1 MRLRMARL
9 AYSDTMK
16 RLVLPALLVSL
27 SLPAYK
33 ISTEDQTILV
43 NHLQKT
49 AKELHEAVKGL
60 SAAQF
65 QFKAGPDRWS
75 VAECLEHITISEGFL
90 REIATGKTMKLP
102 ATPEGIAERRKND
115 RKILAAITDRTRKGR
130 APEPLKPLNKFAT
143 PKATLDAFDK
153 ARKETIAFVKT
164 TNADL
169 RAHASPHWA
178 VKEADAYQWL
188 LYLSGHSERHTK
200 QILEVKAD
208 PNFPKQ

>member
-33 ISTEDQTILV
+33 TSTEDQTILV

-65 QFKAGPDRWS
+65 QFKAGPDR
-75 VAECLEHITISEGFL
+75 
-90 REIATGKTMKLP
+90 
-102 ATPEGIAERRKND
+102 
-115 RKILAAITDRTRKGR
+115 
-130 APEPLKPLNKFAT
+130 
-143 PKATLDAFDK
+143 
-153 ARKETIAFVKT
+153 
-164 TNADL
+164 
-169 RAHASPHWA
+169 
-178 VKEADAYQWL
+178 
-188 LYLSGHSERHTK
+188 
-200 QILEVKAD
+200 
-208 PNFPKQ
+208 